1 MAAMSPLRMYTGI
14 AVIAALTAFSSWSLF
29 RKFQRPDPY
38 QPGNQPLPVTATITG
53 ELTGTGLD
61 GKPVQFSQ
69 TRGKVSVCSYLFTK
83 CPHGCSMV
91 FTVMRELRDLYG
103 TRDDFQ
109 LASVAVLPDQDPPEF
124 LKAFAESQGVK
135 STDPWIFMSGYARET
150 AWDFMHEQLK
160 LEPTR
165 ETPPDQRLSSC
176 DFCEHDLRIG
186 LIDRQSRV
194 RGLYPVMSPDAKT
207 RDFYREKLIR
217 DTGRLL
223 DGAD

>member
-1 MAAMSPLRMYTGI
+1 
-14 AVIAALTAFSSWSLF
+14 
-29 RKFQRPDPY
+29 
-38 QPGNQPLPVTATITG
+38 
-53 ELTGTGLD
+53 
-61 GKPVQFSQ
+61 
-69 TRGKVSVCSYLFTK
+69 
-83 CPHGCSMV
+83 
-91 FTVMRELRDLYG
+91 
-103 TRDDFQ
+103 
-109 LASVAVLPDQDPPEF
+109 
-124 LKAFAESQGVK
+124 
-135 STDPWIFMSGYARET
+135 MSGYARET

-176 DFCEHDLRIG
+176 DFCEHDLRIV

-223 DGAD
+223 DGTD